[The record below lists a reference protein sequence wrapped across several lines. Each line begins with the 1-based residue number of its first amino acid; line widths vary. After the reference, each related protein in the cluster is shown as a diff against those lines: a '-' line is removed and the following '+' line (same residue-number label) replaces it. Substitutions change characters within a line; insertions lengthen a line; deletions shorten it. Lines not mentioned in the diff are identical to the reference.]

1 MNYNSVQLQEEEV
14 EINNHT
20 EIRVFCIQ
28 MAAMKDKRLTF
39 LIKIFL
45 LTVISP
51 PGKMEGR

>member
-1 MNYNSVQLQEEEV
+1 MNYNSVKLQEEKV

-20 EIRVFCIQ
+20 EIHVFCIP
-28 MAAMKDKRLTF
+28 MAMKDERLTF

>member
-1 MNYNSVQLQEEEV
+1 M

-28 MAAMKDKRLTF
+28 MAATKDKRLTF